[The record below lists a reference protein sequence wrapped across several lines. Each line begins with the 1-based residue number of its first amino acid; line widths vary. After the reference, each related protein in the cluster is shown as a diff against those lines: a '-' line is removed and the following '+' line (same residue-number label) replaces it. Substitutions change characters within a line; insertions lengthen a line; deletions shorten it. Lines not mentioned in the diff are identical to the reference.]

1 MTDTTAAPDELEASI
16 EVSTSPAQ
24 TWALV
29 SDLRRM
35 REWSP
40 QVLRTFI
47 PGGPVRLGSRMINVN
62 HRGALVW
69 PTTAKVVR
77 FEPHTSVAFRVAE
90 NRTIW
95 SFTLEPTD
103 GGGTRIV
110 QRREVPDGI
119 STLSNTLV
127 GVAMGGVPTFV
138 GELRQGMRQTL
149 ERIKAEL
156 ER

>member
-1 MTDTTAAPDELEASI
+1 
-16 EVSTSPAQ
+16 
-24 TWALV
+24 
-29 SDLRRM
+29 
-35 REWSP
+35 
-40 QVLRTFI
+40 
-47 PGGPVRLGSRMINVN
+47 MINVN

-119 STLSNTLV
+119 STLSNKLV

>member
-47 PGGPVRLGSRMINVN
+47 PGGR
-62 HRGALVW
+62 
-69 PTTAKVVR
+69 
-77 FEPHTSVAFRVAE
+77 
-90 NRTIW
+90 
-95 SFTLEPTD
+95 
-103 GGGTRIV
+103 
-110 QRREVPDGI
+110 
-119 STLSNTLV
+119 
-127 GVAMGGVPTFV
+127 
-138 GELRQGMRQTL
+138 
-149 ERIKAEL
+149 
-156 ER
+156 